1 MGDPK
6 KQRKKYDTPRFPW
19 QSDILKR
26 ELLIIGLYGLRNKK
40 ELWRNRTILSK
51 FRATARSILSMSY
64 EKRRDLED
72 QLINKLRRIG
82 ILHETAG
89 LDDVLDL
96 QIEDILERRLQ
107 TIVFRR
113 NMANSIHQARQL
125 IVHRHISI
133 EGKRI
138 SSPSYLVLR
147 GEDEKI
153 AYSPHSPLLNSDHP
167 LRKTLEMVVE

>member
-1 MGDPK
+1 
-6 KQRKKYDTPRFPW
+6 
-19 QSDILKR
+19 
-26 ELLIIGLYGLRNKK
+26 
-40 ELWRNRTILSK
+40 
-51 FRATARSILSMSY
+51 MSY
-64 EKRRDLED
+64 EKRQNFEN

-82 ILHETAG
+82 ILHESAG

-133 EGKRI
+133 DGKRI

-153 AYSPHSPLLNSDHP
+153 VYSPKSPLLNPEHP
-167 LRKTLEMVVE
+167 LRKNLEMTVE

>member
-1 MGDPK
+1 MP
-6 KQRKKYDTPRFPW
+6 
-19 QSDILKR
+19 
-26 ELLIIGLYGLRNKK
+26 
-40 ELWRNRTILSK
+40 
-51 FRATARSILSMSY
+51 Y